1 MSKTATVTATGA
13 ATVAAPSANG
23 SSPAL
28 DPFGRVW
35 TLRGDL
41 KQRDVALWNRA
52 YLAHPYRAALADE
65 RQAALQ
71 AAIEAGWIL
80 SPAVSYEDV
89 TTPDGK
95 TRRRHLFDGVEVDD
109 LTAAEVGYY
118 GTLCNAHFEDAT
130 RIPKASSLP

>member
-1 MSKTATVTATGA
+1 MSKTTTVTAAGA
-13 ATVAAPSANG
+13 ATTSANG
-23 SSPAL
+23 NGAGL

-35 TLRGDL
+35 TLTDDNR
-41 KQRDVALWNRA
+41 QRIIANWNRA

-80 SPAVSYEDV
+80 SPACSYEDV

-95 TRRRHLFDGVEVDD
+95 TRRRYLFDGVEVED
-109 LTAAEVGYY
+109 LTAAEVAYY
-118 GTLCNAHFEDAT
+118 GTLCNAHYEDST
-130 RIPKASSLP
+130 RIPKV

>member
-23 SSPAL
+23 AVL

-52 YLAHPYRAALADE
+52 YLAHPYSAALADE

-89 TTPDGK
+89 TTPDGN

>member
-13 ATVAAPSANG
+13 ATTAAPSANG
-23 SSPAL
+23 AGL
-28 DPFGRVW
+28 DPFGCVW

>member
-23 SSPAL
+23 AGL

-35 TLRGDL
+35 TLTDDNR
-41 KQRDVALWNRA
+41 QRIIANWNRA
-52 YLAHPYRAALADE
+52 YLAHPNRLALSDE

>member
-1 MSKTATVTATGA
+1 MSKTATLTATGA
-13 ATVAAPSANG
+13 APVAAPSANG
-23 SSPAL
+23 AGL
-28 DPFGRVW
+28 DTFSRVW

-118 GTLCNAHFEDAT
+118 GTLCNAHFEDST

>member
-23 SSPAL
+23 AGL

-35 TLRGDL
+35 TLKSDL
-41 KQRDVALWNRA
+41 RQRDVAAWNRA
-52 YLAHPYRAALADE
+52 YLNHPYRAALADE

-80 SPAVSYEDV
+80 SPDCTYEDV
-89 TTPDGK
+89 TTASGQ
-95 TRRRHLFDGVEVDD
+95 TRRRYLFDGVEVDD
-109 LTAAEVGYY
+109 MLASEVAYY
-118 GTLCNAHFEDAT
+118 GTLCNAYFEDAT
-130 RIPKASSLP
+130 RIPKASSSL

>member
-23 SSPAL
+23 AGL

-41 KQRDVALWNRA
+41 QQRDVALWNRA
-52 YLAHPYRAALADE
+52 YLNHPYRAALADE

-95 TRRRHLFDGVEVDD
+95 TRRRYLFDGVEVDEM
-109 LTAAEVGYY
+109 LAAEVAYY
-118 GTLCNAHFEDAT
+118 GRLVLAHFEDAT

>member
-1 MSKTATVTATGA
+1 MNKVMEVTPNAT

-35 TLRGDL
+35 TLKQDL
-41 KQRDVALWNRA
+41 RQRDVAAWNRPYIA
-52 YLAHPYRAALADE
+52 YPHRAALADE

-71 AAIEAGWIL
+71 AAIETGWIL
-80 SPAVSYEDV
+80 SPACSYEDV
-89 TTPDGK
+89 TTPDGV
-95 TRRRHLFDGVEVDD
+95 TRRRYLFDGVEVDD
-109 LTAAEVGYY
+109 LLASEVAWY

-130 RIPKASSLP
+130 RIPKVSSLP

>member
-1 MSKTATVTATGA
+1 MASRA
-13 ATVAAPSANG
+13 ARAKEG
-23 SSPAL
+23 RPAL
-28 DPFGRVW
+28 
-35 TLRGDL
+35 
-41 KQRDVALWNRA
+41 QR
-52 YLAHPYRAALADE
+52 
-65 RQAALQ
+65 
-71 AAIEAGWIL
+71 AIEGGRIL

-130 RIPKASSLP
+130 RIPKA

>member
-1 MSKTATVTATGA
+1 MTNKTKAGDI
-13 ATVAAPSANG
+13 
-23 SSPAL
+23 

-35 TLRGDL
+35 TLKGDL
-41 KQRDVALWNRA
+41 RQRDVATWNRA
-52 YLAHPYRAALADE
+52 YLNHPFRAALADE

-80 SPAVSYEDV
+80 SPAVAYEDV

-95 TRRRHLFDGVEVDD
+95 SRRRYVFDGVEVDD
-109 LTAAEVGYY
+109 MTAAEVAYY
-118 GTLCNAHFEDAT
+118 GTLCNAHFEDST

>member
-1 MSKTATVTATGA
+1 MSKVTAVAATGA
-13 ATVAAPSANG
+13 GEVSAPSANG
-23 SSPAL
+23 NGPAL
-28 DPFGRVW
+28 DPFGREW
-35 TLRGDL
+35 RLKQDLR
-41 KQRDVALWNRA
+41 QRDVALWNRA
-52 YLAHPYRAALADE
+52 YLAHPHRAALADE

-130 RIPKASSLP
+130 RLPKASSLP

>member
-23 SSPAL
+23 AGL

-52 YLAHPYRAALADE
+52 YLAHPYRAALAAE